1 MATVSLR
8 PHLIF
13 GPGDQNLIPRII
25 QSALKGQL
33 KKVGDG
39 KNLVDV
45 IYIDNA
51 VSAHLKAFSHLDI
64 NSNVSGKTYFVGQE
78 KPVILWEFINQ
89 ILKLNEIDTITKKIN
104 FKTAYFLGLCLES
117 VYHLLKIKKEPRMTR
132 FVALQLSKAHYFN
145 HDRAKKDLPRYTIR
159 GEIYTVSNFDPYVF
173 DFSINKSTNTL
184 SGSSNCNGFSSCTYK
199 KIERPRVR
207 TPDKHMKWAIDAEK
221 RYKEITEDQIAKVV
235 IQFRDNYDYE
245 KIWFTKI
252 YKDF

>member
-1 MATVSLR
+1 MKKIL
-8 PHLIF
+8 
-13 GPGDQNLIPRII
+13 
-25 QSALKGQL
+25 AL
-33 KKVGDG
+33 
-39 KNLVDV
+39 V
-45 IYIDNA
+45 IGVTFISTGWQYMFDYE
-51 VSAHLKAFSHLDI
+51 
-64 NSNVSGKTYFVGQE
+64 GFVEREEQE
-78 KPVILWEFINQ
+78 KIKE
-89 ILKLNEIDTITKKIN
+89 KIR
-104 FKTAYFLGLCLES
+104 KEETEKREYESTRKSLENIIKDIHFTN
-117 VYHLLKIKKEPRMTR
+117 VYCDGRKGGTWL
-132 FVALQLSKAHYFN
+132 VACF
-145 HDRAKKDLPRYTIR
+145 DRAKKDLPRYTIR

-173 DFSINKSTNTL
+173 DFYINKSTNTL